1 MTVRFGNVLGS
12 AGSVVPLF
20 RTQIARGGPITITH
34 PDIERYFM
42 TISEAVQLVI
52 QSAALGEGGEIFVLD
67 MGTPM
72 KIIDLARNLITLSGL
87 QEKVDID
94 IEVVGL
100 RQGEKMTEEL
110 WVTGE
115 RLLPTRHVKIRV
127 AVPDQEA
134 EAVAL
139 NGRLENLL
147 AAVDNGREGEILR
160 HLQELVPTYTPVQGD
175 NKRF

>member
-1 MTVRFGNVLGS
+1 
-12 AGSVVPLF
+12 
-20 RTQIARGGPITITH
+20 
-34 PDIERYFM
+34 
-42 TISEAVQLVI
+42 
-52 QSAALGEGGEIFVLD
+52 
-67 MGTPM
+67 
-72 KIIDLARNLITLSGL
+72 
-87 QEKVDID
+87 
-94 IEVVGL
+94 
-100 RQGEKMTEEL
+100 
-110 WVTGE
+110 
-115 RLLPTRHVKIRV
+115 VKIRV